1 MALPLL
7 GFTDYVRMQAAAVQG
22 AVTAAL
28 DLTIGSALRAIL
40 EANAAVA
47 LWLQWLAAQV
57 LATTRAAT
65 SQGADLDS
73 WMADFGVVRLPASQ
87 AAGQVMLSRYAP
99 TLAAVVLPG
108 AQVRASAT
116 GQVYTVQADPT
127 NAAWAGAGYQI
138 AAGIASVSVPVVA
151 VTAGS
156 IGNASIGTVDQVA
169 SALPG
174 VDQVTNAIPIAGGL
188 DAESDASLRLRFGN
202 FLDSRTRA
210 TTTAV
215 SYAIASLRQGLRW
228 VIADGQDALGNA
240 APARFTVTLDD
251 GTGQPSP
258 DLLTAASAAIDAVRP
273 VGTSFTVRGP
283 VVLPVTVQVSLT
295 LSLSGQS
302 AGVAA
307 LVASAIQTYATSLG
321 IGAALPV
328 SRVVALAFGASSAVQ
343 AAAVLLN
350 GTAADAVPLP
360 WGVVQIAG
368 IAVA

>member
-22 AVTAAL
+22 AVTTVL

-57 LATTRAAT
+57 LAATRAAT

-73 WMADFGVVRLPASQ
+73 WMADFGVIRLPASQ
-87 AAGQVMLSRYAP
+87 AAGQVVLSRYAP
-99 TLAAVVLPG
+99 TVAAVVPPG
-108 AQVRASAT
+108 TQVRASAT

-127 NAAWAGAGYQI
+127 NAAWTGAGYQI

-151 VTAGS
+151 ATAGS
-156 IGNASIGTVDQVA
+156 IGNAAIGTVDRIA

-174 VDQVTNAIPIAGGL
+174 VDQATNPAPITGGL
-188 DAESDASLRLRFGN
+188 DAESDASLRARFGN

-228 VIADGQDALGNA
+228 VVADGQDAQGNA
-240 APARFTVTLDD
+240 APAHFTVTLDD

-258 DLLTAASAAIDAVRP
+258 GLIAAASAAIDAVRP
-273 VGTSFTVRGP
+273 IGTSFTIRGP
-283 VVLPVTVQVSLT
+283 VVLPVTVQVSLA
-295 LSLSGQS
+295 LSGAGRS
-302 AGVAA
+302 ASVAP
-307 LVASAIQTYATSLG
+307 LVVSAIGTYAASLG
-321 IGAALPV
+321 IGIALPV

-343 AAAVLLN
+343 AATVLLN
-350 GTAADAVPLP
+350 GAAADAVPLP
-360 WGVVQIAG
+360 WGVVQITG
-368 IAVA
+368 ITVT